1 MRAGLR
7 PGLRRGLVELRQA
20 VTGADLVGHLL
31 WPVVTLVALVLLQH
45 RDLGSGLTLG
55 AFAVP
60 GVVGMFVA
68 LGMLLDVQYLSAD
81 REDGTVLRARATPGG
96 ITGYLVGKV
105 VTVSGTVVLYVAVVV
120 AGGAL
125 LVDGVDLRT
134 VDWLTFAWVLVLGL
148 VATQA
153 LGLVLGGLVRSPRSA
168 GYVAL
173 PVVGLIAVSG
183 VFVPI
188 TALAAGWQALAQLF
202 PVYWLGLGMRAAF
215 LPDAAAVAELGG
227 SWRPLATAAVLGA
240 WALAGAVLAPVVLRR
255 MTRKESGSSVA
266 ARRERALQRVG

>member
-215 LPDAAAVAELGG
+215 LPDVAAVAELGG

>member
-1 MRAGLR
+1 M
-7 PGLRRGLVELRQA
+7 RRGLQRGLIELRQSL
-20 VTGADLVGHLL
+20 TGADLVGHLF
-31 WPVVTLVALVLLQH
+31 WPLLTLVALVLLQH
-45 RDLGSGLTLG
+45 RDLGAGLSLG

-120 AGGAL
+120 AGGAVL
-125 LVDGVDLRT
+125 IDGVDLRT
-134 VDWLTFAWVLVLGL
+134 VDWWTFTWVLVLGL

-153 LGLVLGGLVRSPRSA
+153 LGLVLGALVRSPRSA
-168 GYVAL
+168 GYVSL
-173 PVVGLIAVSG
+173 PVVGLIAISG

-240 WALAGAVLAPVVLRR
+240 WALVGVVLAPVVLRR

>member
-134 VDWLTFAWVLVLGL
+134 VDWLIFAWVLVLGL

-215 LPDAAAVAELGG
+215 LPDVAAVAELGG

>member
-31 WPVVTLVALVLLQH
+31 WPVVTLVALVLLQY

-153 LGLVLGGLVRSPRSA
+153 LGLVLGALVRSPRSA

>member
-7 PGLRRGLVELRQA
+7 PGLRRGLIELRQA

-134 VDWLTFAWVLVLGL
+134 VDWLTFTWVLVLGL

-153 LGLVLGGLVRSPRSA
+153 LGLVLGALVRSPRSA

-173 PVVGLIAVSG
+173 PVVGLIAISG
-183 VFVPI
+183 VFVPV
-188 TALAAGWQALAQLF
+188 TALAAGWQAVAQAF
-202 PVYWLGLGMRAAF
+202 PVYWLGLGVRAAF
-215 LPDAAAVAELGG
+215 LPDAAAVAEVGG
-227 SWRPLATAAVLGA
+227 SWRPWATAAVLGA
-240 WALAGAVLAPVVLRR
+240 WALVGVVLAPVVLRR